1 MIGLVVLKGSRKQQ
15 MEAKNRQPA
24 MKKNRVMLLTTPWQL
39 MHTYRWHV
47 HTVCPI
53 TVTWQ
58 STDKFLLERRRAK
71 NVAGLATELDIPY
84 FPSLL
89 RYFLHSQLDPTDTRL
104 PEEIPLEECP
114 FYNGKL
120 RVYNSACSTFFAPSD
135 LSGVHGMRREHIRSC
150 PMWRKE
156 GPRLDCVF
164 IVTNPQTE
172 GMRGLDVACILCFF
186 SFDYLGTRYP
196 CAVVHW
202 FDRIG
207 DSPDESTGM
216 WIVRPGYQARNI
228 RNIAV
233 VHIDTIYRA
242 AHLIPVYSTHRIDS
256 EDFSPHRSYDMFQS
270 FYMNKFADH
279 HAFEIAF

>member
-1 MIGLVVLKGSRKQQ
+1 MISLMVLKEGRKQQ
-15 MEAKNRQPA
+15 MEAKNQQ
-24 MKKNRVMLLTTPWQL
+24 RVMKRKQAMLLMTPWWL
-39 MHTYRWHV
+39 MHTYCWHV
-47 HTVCPI
+47 HTVRP
-53 TVTWQ
+53 TTATRR
-58 STDKFLLERRRAK
+58 STDKSLERKRAK
-71 NVAGLATELDIPY
+71 DIAALAAELDIPH
-84 FPSLL
+84 FLSLL
-89 RYFLHSQLDPTDTRL
+89 RYFLHSQLDPTDARH

-120 RVYNSACSTFFAPSD
+120 CVYNSACSMFFAPSD

-156 GPRLDCVF
+156 GPQSDCVF
-164 IVTNPQTE
+164 IVTNPQAE
-172 GMRGLDVACILCFF
+172 GMCGLDVAHVLCFF

-202 FDRIG
+202 FDRVG

-216 WIVRPGYQARNI
+216 WIVHPGHQTRNV

-242 AHLIPVYSTHRIDS
+242 AHLIPVYSTHNIDS
-256 EDFSPHRSYDMFQS
+256 RDFRPHRSYDMFQS
-270 FYMNKFADH
+270 FYVNKFADH
-279 HAFEIAF
+279 HTFEIAF